1 MPGWVPGRQT
11 MGIPD
16 GPRGKNKKKLVV
28 NTRQIV
34 ILIKFIQACV
44 HSKKVLSA
52 LVTDVLSVPKLS
64 RNLIDQYNMF
74 DA

>member
-1 MPGWVPGRQT
+1 VPGWVPGRQT

-34 ILIKFIQACV
+34 IL
-44 HSKKVLSA
+44 
-52 LVTDVLSVPKLS
+52 
-64 RNLIDQYNMF
+64 
-74 DA
+74 